1 MLILPK
7 PPKAGAAD
15 AAETAEFDE
24 AYAEVEKKLKAA
36 EGT

>member
-7 PPKAGAAD
+7 AAKAGAAAGED
-15 AAETAEFDE
+15 AKEFEE

-36 EGT
+36 EVV